1 MSNSHNNLWNEIQQ
15 AESENNTQN
24 LQLLFQS
31 ITAEKLNQFDVL
43 DTRYMLLHKLIKF
56 FDLQN
61 KYPQFLDNLFNL
73 PNVDPEKVNI
83 NSKNPRNGTTA
94 LIHAASRGHLRLVQT
109 LLFWKANPHSRSDNQ
124 MTPFYCACNHR
135 HVEVAEYLSR
145 YVTKEELQLKQ
156 TNTGNTVKENME
168 KDLMANPNH
177 PKLEQLLKL
186 IEDIELRHLVEERK

>member
-1 MSNSHNNLWNEIQQ
+1 MSNSHNDLWNEIQQ
-15 AESENNTQN
+15 AESENNIQN

-43 DTRYMLLHKLIKF
+43 DARYMLLHKLIKF

-61 KYPQFLDNLFNL
+61 KYPQFLNNLFNL

-94 LIHAASRGHLRLVQT
+94 LIHAASRGHLQLVQT
-109 LLFWKANPHSRSDNQ
+109 LLFWKANPHSRSENQ

-145 YVTKEELQLKQ
+145 YVTKEELQLEQ

-177 PKLEQLLKL
+177 PKLERLLKL